1 MNNLQLTVL
10 LNAVDKITAPLKSA
24 EKASQKLATALKESK
39 DSLKS
44 LEKVQGQINGF
55 QRLKANIDNSTKS
68 IQKYNEKITSLQGKH
83 EKLKSGRDNLIV
95 SIKEKK
101 RELQQIFDA
110 QNALSKGGLGNS
122 SEYVKLSTQAMFA
135 NQAINRLE
143 QELQKQKNALSASK
157 QAINAE
163 KSALKASRHQKALQL
178 VELRRLQQK
187 LKESGVNVKRL
198 GTEELI
204 TKNKISQA
212 TKEIE
217 KQKKALE
224 QLNAK
229 QATYNNYRGKVDKL
243 KDISS
248 NAQMVGA
255 QSLAAGS
262 TINAPIISSVKSFM
276 EFEDAMVGVA
286 RQVSG
291 LKDESG
297 KFTPEF
303 DEWKNKIQDLSNELP
318 LTTTE
323 IANMIEAAA
332 RMNVPKEELEDF
344 VRLNTQ
350 MATAFDAIN
359 PDELVEKFGKVTKN
373 FKLSSVASRELADA
387 INYLDDNAISKGTE
401 IIGFMNRVSGVAGI
415 VKISEKNMAA
425 LGSTLQTAGAAE
437 EQSATAVNTIFTRLA
452 SASKTKTIKKALAKM
467 GLNANKIELGMVKD
481 AQGTLEKIVMTLKK
495 MPEQKRLGLIA
506 DLVGTEHTKTL
517 ALLVSNTEEWRRQIN
532 LANSEASKGSMSRE
546 FETRM
551 KALSSRWQIFKNQL
565 FNFSATI
572 GGMLA
577 PTINVILVK
586 IGKIIDKTKKWM
598 TENPKLSST
607 LLLAAS
613 AVGASLTVFGALSA
627 ILSFILYPIARL
639 ILGMTKFNILLPR
652 LSSSLSIVGR
662 VILRGLLSPLKLILL
677 ALSPIGIA
685 AIAVALIIYKHWDKV
700 KAFFSGFI
708 DGLMNQLAP
717 VIERFK
723 PLGDLLGIVVDWIKK
738 AFDAISNLLTPTKTT
753 SQELDKAAAAGKGF
767 GEALG
772 TAINIVTKPLQWL
785 MDAIK
790 WVSDNMPKVD
800 ESTKATQESMQK
812 TLHRFHG
819 GTDILMDTAGRD
831 VLTQQKA
838 TGGYTGSGGKY
849 DPAGIVHRGEF
860 VFNKEA
866 TSRLGTGFLSTLHR
880 AKTAKAGMVAAGLA
894 SSVAFAQPQVALP
907 QPTVL
912 PQPQVALP
920 RPIVLS
926 QPSLKIDERKNKIN
940 DHKYQHDQKAT
951 NLQVSI
957 NINVQNGNPEAIAA
971 AVRKEIESIQ
981 RQQQAKNRSLL
992 SDRD

>member
-10 LNAVDKITAPLKSA
+10 LNAIDKISAPLKSA

-110 QNALSKGGLGNS
+110 QNTLSKGGLGNS

-163 KSALKASRHQKALQL
+163 KSALKASRHEKALQL

-212 TKEIE
+212 TKEID

-224 QLNAK
+224 RLNKTKAAQQK
-229 QATYNNYRGKVDKL
+229 YQQRVAML
-243 KDISS
+243 KSGS
-248 NAQMVGA
+248 ERLANFGQRSMVMGAGLVGA
-255 QSLAAGS
+255 GYAAGS
-262 TINAPIISSVKSFM
+262 GVVGMAKTAAQ
-276 EFEDAMVGVA
+276 FEQFQTV
-286 RQVSG
+286 
-291 LKDESG
+291 LE
-297 KFTPEF
+297 
-303 DEWKNKIQDLSNELP
+303 
-318 LTTTE
+318 TTE
-323 IANMIEAAA
+323 GSQSKAKQSMDWISDFATKT
-332 RMNVPKEELEDF
+332 PYELGEVTESF
-344 VRLNTQ
+344 VRLRAYGMDPTNGLLKTLGDTSSAMGKPIMQAVEAIADAVTGENERLKEFGIKGNAIKGTNFIEYEYTDRNGKQRTAKVNKNNRKQIEETLKRIWNEKYADAMEKQSKTLIGIWSNLQDQWVRFQNMIMQSGAFDVLKGKLKNVLDAVDQ
-350 MATAFDAIN
+350 MAQN
-359 PDELVEKFGKVTKN
+359 GELEKWANDVGKGISTIVEGMWEVIVIVAKVTK
-373 FKLSSVASRELADA
+373 S
-387 INYLDDNAISKGTE
+387 
-401 IIGFMNRVSGVAGI
+401 IGQWVTNNKDLVVS
-415 VKISEKNMAA
+415 
-425 LGSTLQTAGAAE
+425 L
-437 EQSATAVNTIFTRLA
+437 
-452 SASKTKTIKKALAKM
+452 IKW
-467 GLNANKIELGMVKD
+467 G
-481 AQGTLEKIVMTLKK
+481 GTL
-495 MPEQKRLGLIA
+495 
-506 DLVGTEHTKTL
+506 
-517 ALLVSNTEEWRRQIN
+517 
-532 LANSEASKGSMSRE
+532 
-546 FETRM
+546 
-551 KALSSRWQIFKNQL
+551 
-565 FNFSATI
+565 
-572 GGMLA
+572 
-577 PTINVILVK
+577 
-586 IGKIIDKTKKWM
+586 
-598 TENPKLSST
+598 
-607 LLLAAS
+607 
-613 AVGASLTVFGALSA
+613 GASLIVVGALSNL
-627 ILSFILYPIARL
+627 LSFMLYPIARMGLGFLKVGGIVLSLGGKFLGL
-639 ILGMTKFNILLPR
+639 IRAISLFAMTNPIILAIVAVIATLAAIGYLIYKNWGPIKNFFVKIWTNIKAAFDGG
-652 LSSSLSIVGR
+652 IGE
-662 VILRGLLSPLKLILL
+662 IGKLIVNW
-677 ALSPIGIA
+677 SPIGLFYKALAKVMSYFGIELPDNFVQFGTN
-685 AIAVALIIYKHWDKV
+685 IVTSLKKGIEDKFSAVTN
-700 KAFFSGFI
+700 FI
-708 DGLMNQLAP
+708 K
-717 VIERFK
+717 EK
-723 PLGDLLGIVVDWIKK
+723 VDWIKQKLGFSTEAETKINEIKEK
-738 AFDAISNLLTPTKTT
+738 A
-753 SQELDKAAAAGKGF
+753 E
-767 GEALG
+767 
-772 TAINIVTKPLQWL
+772 
-785 MDAIK
+785 
-790 WVSDNMPKVD
+790 
-800 ESTKATQESMQK
+800 QESLQK
-812 TLHRFHG
+812 AVQQFHG
-819 GTDILMDTAGRD
+819 GTNILMDEAMRG

-894 SSVAFAQPQVALP
+894 SSVAFAQPQVALPQPQVALPQPQVALP